1 MAAAKPAPAS
11 QTTGSIATRSGL
23 IAMIPPV
30 AGAPGD
36 GTASLTA
43 AIQRELSERG
53 VAVTEKP
60 TATAFRVEGNVSIG
74 QAKEGKQSIHIE
86 WNVKDPQGKK
96 VGTVSQ
102 RNEIPEGSLD
112 GAWGQTADQAAGAA
126 AQGIIKLLPQPTKA
140 TN

>member
-1 MAAAKPAPAS
+1 
-11 QTTGSIATRSGL
+11 
-23 IAMIPPV
+23 MIPPV